1 MSVIVSALLPNV
13 FDIEG
18 APTHEVEL
26 TREEA
31 IELVTSVHRRAP
43 DAARYIGLDDFQF
56 GYYAIRVD
64 PQRFAKGLLLS
75 LDLQTKISVHLAF
88 ALQHNLGISVETR
101 DDRSHVDAKPLLRLE
116 ADRFDDPQV
125 QWTGSHAVEALR
137 DVGIEYDTDKPHP
150 LSAMALVAACEQR
163 LDKVSDM
170 DTARLLEI
178 AEYAI
183 SRVGADAQVLAA

>member
-1 MSVIVSALLPNV
+1 MSVIVSALLPNP
-13 FDIEG
+13 FDTEG
-18 APTHEVEL
+18 APTQELEL

-43 DAARYIGLDDFQF
+43 GGARYIGLDDFQF

-75 LDLQTKISVHLAF
+75 SDLQAKISAHLAF
-88 ALQHNLGISVETR
+88 ALQHNLGISIETR

-137 DVGIEYDTDKPHP
+137 HIGIAYDTDKPHP
-150 LSAMALVAACEQR
+150 LLAKDLVAACEQR

-183 SRVGADAQVLAA
+183 VQGGPDAQVLAA

>member
-1 MSVIVSALLPNV
+1 VSVIVSALLPNV
-13 FDIEG
+13 FDVEG
-18 APTHEVEL
+18 APTQEVEL

-56 GYYAIRVD
+56 GYYAIRID
-64 PQRFAKGLLLS
+64 PQRFAKGLLLPP
-75 LDLQTKISVHLAF
+75 DLHAKISAHLAF
-88 ALQHNLGISVETR
+88 ALKNNLGISVETR
-101 DDRSHVDAKPLLRLE
+101 DDRSYVDAKPLLRLE

-137 DVGIEYDTDKPHP
+137 DLGIEYDTDKPHP
-150 LSAMALVAACEQR
+150 LSAKELLAACEQR

-183 SRVGADAQVLAA
+183 SQAGPDAKVLAA